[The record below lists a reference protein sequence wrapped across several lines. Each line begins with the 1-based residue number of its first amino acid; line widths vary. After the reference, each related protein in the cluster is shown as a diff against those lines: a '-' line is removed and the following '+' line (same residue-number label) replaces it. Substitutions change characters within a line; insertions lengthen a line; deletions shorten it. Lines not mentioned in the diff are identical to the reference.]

1 MSCNQAYSASLKLTF
16 KFKLNTMKRILILL
30 AFLTIGSFTL
40 LAQGPPPVPP
50 TTGNNGGANN
60 FVGGTNGPSGGPI
73 GNGTFILLTLAA
85 AYAGRKVYAIKATE
99 TQE

>member
-1 MSCNQAYSASLKLTF
+1 M
-16 KFKLNTMKRILILL
+16 
-30 AFLTIGSFTL
+30 LTISAATL
-40 LAQGPPPVPP
+40 NAQGPPPAPP
-50 TTGNNGGANN
+50 SSANNGEANG
-60 FVGGTNGPSGGPI
+60 FVGGTGGAPI